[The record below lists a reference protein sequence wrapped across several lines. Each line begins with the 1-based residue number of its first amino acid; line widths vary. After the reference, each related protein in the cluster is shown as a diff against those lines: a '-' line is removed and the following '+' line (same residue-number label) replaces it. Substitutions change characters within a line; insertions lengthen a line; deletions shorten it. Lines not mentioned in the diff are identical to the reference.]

1 MNTYNEC
8 EYIKNQ
14 YIQQGILNK
23 DGSNAYGGLEF
34 DYNIYPWEHGYIPKC
49 AVCQEMHNKYCSSDK
64 KENKVTALH
73 RLCGCLWF
81 EWFKQRLLNINPQI
95 KFI

>member
-8 EYIKNQ
+8 EYIKKQ
-14 YIQQGILNK
+14 YIQQGVLDK
-23 DGSNAYGGLEF
+23 DGDKFELDF
-34 DYNIYPWEHGYIPKC
+34 DFGIYPWESGYIPKC
-49 AVCQEMHNKYCSSDK
+49 AVCQEMYNKYNDK

-73 RLCGCLWF
+73 RSCGCLWF

-95 KFI
+95 IFV